1 MIRVGVVAVSDRA
14 SAGQYEDRGTPA
26 LVAYLAE
33 KLSSAHECVCRLIPD
48 EKQLISDTIID
59 LVDNEN
65 CCLVLTTGGT
75 GPAPRDVT
83 PDATEVVCERI
94 IPGFGELLRRV
105 SYEIIPTAILSR
117 QLAGTRGS
125 SLIVNLPGSPKA
137 IAECLDAVLPAIPD
151 CIDLI
156 GGPRID
162 VIESVGA
169 WRPPSS

>member
-1 MIRVGVVAVSDRA
+1 MIRVGVIAVSDRA
-14 SAGQYEDRGTPA
+14 SAGKYDDRGTPA
-26 LVAYLAE
+26 LIAYLGE
-33 KLSSAHECVCRLIPD
+33 KLTTAHECVCRLIPD
-48 EKQLISDTIID
+48 EKQLISDTIVD

-83 PDATEVVCERI
+83 PEATEAVCERI
-94 IPGFGELLRRV
+94 IPGFGEVMRRI
-105 SYEIIPTAILSR
+105 SYDIIPTAILSR
-117 QLAGTRGS
+117 QIAGTRRS
-125 SLIVNLPGSPKA
+125 SLIVNLPGNPKA

-151 CIDLI
+151 CVDLI

-162 VIESVGA
+162 VIDSVRA